1 MKKRLILSAA
11 LALMASGCTLL
22 AQQPPP
28 AAGGQC
34 TSLSP
39 APSLPLGQRIASTD
53 VVPPVPSSQYIVASM
68 CESTGTYVAT
78 GVDTQAGS
86 FTFMFKGGAGSRDKV
101 FEKLYEA
108 GVPVTVYTGNVTL
121 KGAETTNFDP
131 CASSGP
137 TPPPGIG
144 DDPRDPPVPPGIAAL
159 AWCTANSLIA
169 VTQ

>member
-11 LALMASGCTLL
+11 LGLAASGCTLMGI
-22 AQQPPP
+22 QPTPPP
-28 AAGGQC
+28 GGQC

-53 VVPPVPSSQYIVASM
+53 VVPPVPSSKFIVVST
-68 CESTGTYVAT
+68 CETTGTYVAT
-78 GVDTQAGS
+78 GVDTQAGN
-86 FTFMFKGGAGSRDKV
+86 FTFMFKGGAGSRSKV

-137 TPPPGIG
+137 TPPAIG

-159 AWCTANSLIA
+159 AWCTANSLTG